1 MRVRSL
7 VPSLLLARIALPSR
21 KTRLYS
27 FDGDLGDNGMIGGTA
42 VGIGV
47 TTGVGNGVGTGGGVG
62 DGGIVGSMSSGLI
75 VGVGSTDTDEV
86 GVCCGDRIVPIGG
99 LPARLPSGLQLSNAI
114 QRSDNPTRPNNFEES
129 FIAEPPAYSEDDQ
142 RQRAH
147 NADTTTAKM

>member
-7 VPSLLLARIALPSR
+7 VPSLLLARIRLPSR
-21 KTRLYS
+21 KTKLYG
-27 FDGDLGDNGMIGGTA
+27 FDVGPGDSGMIGGTA

-129 FIAEPPAYSEDDQ
+129 FIAEPPAYNEDDQ
-142 RQRAH
+142 RQRTH